1 MLSTSGA
8 RRPYRLAAY
17 AAAVA
22 CFGLAAA
29 TPYLFA
35 ADERL
40 VPAAIFMFAG
50 VMMFVVGVTGYWPP
64 RRG

>member
-1 MLSTSGA
+1 ML
-8 RRPYRLAAY
+8 AY
-17 AAAVA
+17 GAAAA

-35 ADERL
+35 AEERL

-50 VMMFVVGVTGYWPP
+50 VAMFVVGVTGYRPP